1 MEGEDIRMRGT
12 IKRLA
17 VGLTVFAGLT
27 TVQVARPAEP
37 TPFVLSSPDK
47 QLTVSIPEIYMA
59 KVFGCHGGNMSP
71 EFEWSGVPAGTKSF
85 VITLFDGDV
94 HDSPSGWWHWVLYDV
109 PATVTKLPMGAGSER
124 KSLMPAGAVEART
137 DLGTEAYHG
146 PCPDKGDPPHHYIFT
161 IYAVGVAKLHI
172 PPGASGA
179 MVTSMALGNLKGK
192 AVLVGRLG
200 R

>member
-1 MEGEDIRMRGT
+1 MKETMRT
-12 IKRLA
+12 LA
-17 VGLTVFAGLT
+17 VGLTVLAGLT
-27 TVQVARPAEP
+27 APQAALPAEP
-37 TPFVLSSPDK
+37 PPFVLTSPDK
-47 QLTVSIPEIYMA
+47 QLAVSIPEIYMA

-71 EFEWSGVPAGTKSF
+71 ELEWSGVPAGTKSF

-161 IYAVGVAKLHI
+161 IYAVGVATLHV

-179 MVTSMALGNLKGK
+179 MVTSMALGDLKGK

>member
-1 MEGEDIRMRGT
+1 MKGT

-27 TVQVARPAEP
+27 TPQVALPAEP
-37 TPFVLSSPDK
+37 APFVLSSPDK
-47 QLTVSIPEIYMA
+47 QLTVNIPEIYMA

-71 EFEWSGVPAGTKSF
+71 ELAWSGVPAGTKSF

-109 PATVTKLPMGAGSER
+109 PAPVTKLPMGAGSER

-161 IYAVGVAKLHI
+161 IYAVGVAKLRV

>member
-1 MEGEDIRMRGT
+1 MKGT
-12 IKRLA
+12 MKRLA
-17 VGLTVFAGLT
+17 VGLTVFSGLT
-27 TVQVARPAEP
+27 AAQAALPAEP
-37 TPFVLSSPDK
+37 APFVLTSPDK
-47 QLTVSIPEIYMA
+47 QLTVSIPETYMA

-71 EFEWSGVPAGTKSF
+71 ELSWSGVPAGTKSF

-161 IYAVGVAKLHI
+161 IYAVSVAKLRV

>member
-1 MEGEDIRMRGT
+1 MHGKMKKLAAG
-12 IKRLA
+12 LA
-17 VGLTVFAGLT
+17 VLVILTAARA
-27 TVQVARPAEP
+27 ARPAEP
-37 TPFVLSSPDK
+37 TPFVLTSPDTK
-47 QLTVSIPEIYMA
+47 LTESIPEIYMA

-71 EFEWSGVPAGTKSF
+71 ELAWSGVPEGTKSF

-94 HDSPSGWWHWVLYDV
+94 HDSPSGWWHWVLYNV
-109 PATVTKLPMGAGSER
+109 PATVAKLPMGAGSER
-124 KSLMPAGAVEART
+124 MSLMPAGAVEART

-146 PCPDKGDPPHHYIFT
+146 PCPDKGDPPHHYVFT
-161 IYAVGVAKLHI
+161 IYAVGVEKLHV